1 MVAPDPSDAPVI
13 PPVIG
18 PTVQVKLLEALA
30 VRLIFVLVPL
40 QVFAVLAVVTAGA
53 GSTFMVMVKAVPIH
67 APVDEVG
74 VTI

>member
-1 MVAPDPSDAPVI
+1 MVAPDPAVGPVI
-13 PPVIG
+13 PPVIR

-40 QVFAVLAVVTAGA
+40 QVFAVLAVVIAGA
-53 GSTFMVMVKAVPIH
+53 GLTVMVMVKGVPIH
-67 APVDEVG
+67 VPVVEVG